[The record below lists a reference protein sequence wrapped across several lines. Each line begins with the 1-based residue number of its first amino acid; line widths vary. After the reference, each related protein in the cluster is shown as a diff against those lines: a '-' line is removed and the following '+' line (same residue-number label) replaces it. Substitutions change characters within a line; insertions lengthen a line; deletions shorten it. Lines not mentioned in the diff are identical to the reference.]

1 MSLREVLEQHAIY
14 LPDDMLEALLIHR
27 KKQEGRK
34 VQLRLLSEQELAESI
49 EWMAQ
54 IEVFKHIVPL
64 WTDDHS
70 NYVGLYVEGPLAYR
84 LCYINHE
91 ETDLS
96 PVYRNAASLIAE
108 LEQNPVQDWD
118 QLHKDYPSGGDISAK
133 QLTEDIRCKNE
144 LQAIL
149 EKDLS
154 MEDDVRCQLLY
165 SLMAITPVSEVDSL
179 LSYVDDEDMYVQE
192 RACMLLGHHGYEPA
206 TELLKEVVK
215 HGSPNG
221 KLAARKA
228 LSMIRAKQMD
238 MRIKKQ
244 TNLT

>member
-1 MSLREVLEQHAIY
+1 MSLQEVLERQAID
-14 LPDDMLEALLIHR
+14 LPDDTLEALLIHS

-54 IEVFKHIVPL
+54 IEVFKYIIPL

-70 NYVGLYVEGPLAYR
+70 NYVGLYVEGPLAYK

-96 PVYRNAASLIAE
+96 PRYRSTASLIAE
-108 LEQNPVQDWD
+108 LEQNPELDWE
-118 QLHKDYPSGGDISAK
+118 QLRQDYPSDNDISTE
-133 QLTEDIRCKNE
+133 QLAEDIRCMHE

-149 EKDLS
+149 EKDSS

-165 SLMAITPVSEVDSL
+165 SLMAITPVSEADSL
-179 LSYVDDEDMYVQE
+179 LPYVDDEDMYVQE
-192 RACMLLGHHGYEPA
+192 RACILLGYHGYEPA
-206 TELLKEVVK
+206 TELLKEVMK
-215 HGSPNG
+215 HGSLMG
-221 KLAARKA
+221 
-228 LSMIRAKQMD
+228 S
-238 MRIKKQ
+238 
-244 TNLT
+244 

>member
-1 MSLREVLEQHAIY
+1 MSLREVFERLAIY
-14 LPDDMLEALLIHR
+14 LPDDTLEALLIHS
-27 KKQEGRK
+27 KKQKGQK
-34 VQLRLLSEQELAESI
+34 VQLRLLSEQELAEST

-54 IEVFKHIVPL
+54 IEVFKHIIPL

-70 NYVGLYVEGPLAYR
+70 NYVGLYVEGPLAYK

-96 PVYRNAASLIAE
+96 PIYRSAASLIAE
-108 LEQNPVQDWD
+108 LEQNPELDWE
-118 QLHKDYPSGGDISAK
+118 QLHKDYPSDEDISTE
-133 QLTEDIRCKNE
+133 QLAEDIRCMHE

-149 EKDLS
+149 EKDSS

-192 RACMLLGHHGYEPA
+192 RACILLGYHGYEPA
-206 TELLKEVVK
+206 TEILKEVVK

-221 KLAARKA
+221 KLAACKA

-238 MRIKKQ
+238 KHIKK
-244 TNLT
+244 